1 MEDQLEWE
9 QIGSNKYFF
18 FFRYNEVQRNSG
30 TKLLINLYEWNIN
43 YLSPFWRTRSA
54 IVRSLW
60 IETNIKKTWLDPE
73 PE

>member
-18 FFRYNEVQRNSG
+18 FRYNEVQRNSG
-30 TKLLINLYEWNIN
+30 TNLLINLYEWNIN

-60 IETNIKKTWLDPE
+60 IETNIKKTWLDTE